1 MRLIFTNKHNI
12 RMTQSPQKVSKGFTK
27 AFWVSNTVELFE
39 RMAYYAVFIVL
50 TIYLSTILGF
60 NDFEASMISGLFS
73 GGLYLLPI
81 FTGAYADKIG
91 FRKSMIVAFSLLSV
105 GYLGLGILPTLLEAA
120 GLVEYGKVTRFTG
133 LPDSDSR
140 WMIVPVLFVIMV
152 GGSFFK
158 SIISAAVAKE
168 TTEATRARGYSIFY
182 MMVNIGAFTGK
193 TVIDPLRNVIGEQA
207 YIYIN
212 YFSAAM
218 TIMAL
223 LSVILLYKSTHTAGE
238 GKSMREIGQGFLRI
252 VTNWRLLILILI
264 VTGFWMVQQQLYATM
279 PKYVIRMAGE
289 TAKPGWI
296 ANVNPFVVV
305 CCVSF
310 VTRLMAKRSA
320 ITSMNIGMFL
330 IPFSALLMAC
340 GNLLGN
346 DVISGMSNITLM
358 MIVGIVIQALAEC
371 FISPRYLE
379 YFSLQAPKGEEGM
392 YLGFSHLHS
401 FLSSI
406 FGFGIAGVLLTKYC
420 PDPVLFETREAWEAA
435 SANAHY
441 IWYYFAA
448 IGLISALALLVF
460 AKITA
465 SIDKK
470 KKGTV

>member
-1 MRLIFTNKHNI
+1 MNN
-12 RMTQSPQKVSKGFTK
+12 SPQAANKGFTR

-50 TIYLSTILGF
+50 TIYLSSILGF
-60 NDFEASMISGLFS
+60 NDFEASIISGLFS

-81 FTGAYADKIG
+81 LTGAYADKIG
-91 FRKSMIVAFSLLSV
+91 FRKSMITAFTMLTIA
-105 GYLGLGILPTLLEAA
+105 YLGLGALPTFLEAS
-120 GLVEYGKVTRFTG
+120 GLVTYGSTTQFNG
-133 LPDSDSR
+133 LPQSSER
-140 WMIVPVLFVIMV
+140 WIIVPVLVTLMI
-152 GGSFFK
+152 GGSFIK
-158 SIISAAVAKE
+158 SIISASVAKE

-193 TVIDPLRNVIGEQA
+193 TVIDPLRDQIGDQA

-212 YFSAAM
+212 YFAGAM
-218 TIMAL
+218 TFIAL
-223 LSVILLYKSTHTAGE
+223 LAVILLYKSAETAGE
-238 GKSMREIGQGFLRI
+238 GKSMGDIGRGFLRI
-252 VTNWRLLILILI
+252 ITNWRLLILILI

-296 ANVNPFVVV
+296 ANVNPFIVV

-310 VTRLMAKRSA
+310 VTRLMARKSA

-330 IPFSALLMAC
+330 IPISALLMAC

-346 DVISGMSNITLM
+346 DLLGSMSNITLM
-358 MIVGIVIQALAEC
+358 MILGIVVQALAEC

-406 FGFGIAGVLLTKYC
+406 FGFGLAGILLTKYC
-420 PDPVLFETREAWEAA
+420 PDPALFETREAWMAA
-435 SANAHY
+435 SAHAHY
-441 IWYYFAA
+441 IWYYFAG
-448 IGLISALALLVF
+448 IGLVAAFALLAF
-460 AKITA
+460 AKITNKM
-465 SIDKK
+465 DKK
-470 KKGTV
+470 G

>member
-1 MRLIFTNKHNI
+1 
-12 RMTQSPQKVSKGFTK
+12 
-27 AFWVSNTVELFE
+27 
-39 RMAYYAVFIVL
+39 
-50 TIYLSTILGF
+50 
-60 NDFEASMISGLFS
+60 MI
-73 GGLYLLPI
+73 I
-81 FTGAYADKIG
+81 
-91 FRKSMIVAFSLLSV
+91 AFSLLSI
-105 GYLGLGILPTLLEAA
+105 GYLGLGVLPTLLETA
-120 GLVEYGKVTRFTG
+120 GLVNYGATTQFNG
-133 LPDSDSR
+133 LPDSYTR
-140 WMIVPVLFVIMV
+140 WIIVPVLFILMV
-152 GGSFFK
+152 GGSFIK
-158 SIISAAVAKE
+158 SIISASVAKE

-193 TVIDPLRNVIGEQA
+193 TIIDPLRNVIGEQA

-212 YFSAAM
+212 YFSGAM
-218 TIMAL
+218 TIIAL
-223 LSVILLYKSTHTAGE
+223 LAVILLYKSTHTAGE
-238 GKSMREIGQGFLRI
+238 GKSLREISRGFMKI
-252 VTNWRLLILILI
+252 ITNWRLLILILI

-305 CCVSF
+305 CFVSF
-310 VTRLMAKRSA
+310 ITRLMAKRSA
-320 ITSMNIGMFL
+320 ITSMNVGMFL

-346 DVISGMSNITLM
+346 DIISGMSNITLM
-358 MIVGIVIQALAEC
+358 MVAGIIVQALAEC

-406 FGFGIAGVLLTKYC
+406 FGFGLAGILLTKYC
-420 PDPVLFETREAWEAA
+420 PDPTVFETHAAWEAA
-435 SANAHY
+435 SVNAHY

-448 IGLISALALLVF
+448 IGLIAAIALLLF
-460 AKITA
+460 AKITE

-470 KKGTV
+470 KKSSR

>member
-1 MRLIFTNKHNI
+1 
-12 RMTQSPQKVSKGFTK
+12 
-27 AFWVSNTVELFE
+27 
-39 RMAYYAVFIVL
+39 
-50 TIYLSTILGF
+50 
-60 NDFEASMISGLFS
+60 MI
-73 GGLYLLPI
+73 I
-81 FTGAYADKIG
+81 
-91 FRKSMIVAFSLLSV
+91 AFSLLSI
-105 GYLGLGILPTLLEAA
+105 GYLGLGVLPTLLETA
-120 GLVEYGKVTRFTG
+120 GLVNYGATTQFNG
-133 LPDSDSR
+133 LPDSYTR
-140 WMIVPVLFVIMV
+140 WIIVPVLFILMV
-152 GGSFFK
+152 GGSFIK
-158 SIISAAVAKE
+158 SIISASVAKE

-193 TVIDPLRNVIGEQA
+193 TIIDPLRNVIGEQA

-212 YFSAAM
+212 YFSGAM
-218 TIMAL
+218 TIIAL
-223 LSVILLYKSTHTAGE
+223 LAVILLYKSTHTAGE
-238 GKSMREIGQGFLRI
+238 GKSLREISRGFMKI
-252 VTNWRLLILILI
+252 ITNWRLLILILI

-305 CCVSF
+305 CFVSF
-310 VTRLMAKRSA
+310 ITRLMAKRSA
-320 ITSMNIGMFL
+320 ITSMNVGMFL

-346 DVISGMSNITLM
+346 DIISGMSNITLM
-358 MIVGIVIQALAEC
+358 MVAGIIVQALAEC

-406 FGFGIAGVLLTKYC
+406 FGFGLAGILLTKYC
-420 PDPVLFETREAWEAA
+420 PDPTLFETHAAWEAA
-435 SANAHY
+435 SVNAHY

-448 IGLISALALLVF
+448 IGLIAAIALLLF
-460 AKITA
+460 AKITE

-470 KKGTV
+470 KKSSR